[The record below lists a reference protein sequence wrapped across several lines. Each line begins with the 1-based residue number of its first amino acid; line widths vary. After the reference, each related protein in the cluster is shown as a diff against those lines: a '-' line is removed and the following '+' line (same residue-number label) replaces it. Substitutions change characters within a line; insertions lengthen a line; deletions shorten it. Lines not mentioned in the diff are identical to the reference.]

1 MAPTNNQIARTE
13 AHWSK
18 FAEEAVEVK
27 ALGGA
32 VYGFSS
38 EIGCRRLADKMR
50 AGRVGYSKNLNTWYF
65 VNK

>member
-1 MAPTNNQIARTE
+1 MTPTNNQIARTE

-18 FAEEAVEVK
+18 FAEEDVKVEAV
-27 ALGGA
+27 GGT

-38 EIGCRRLADKMR
+38 EIGCRRLADKMN

-65 VNK
+65 ANK